1 MVETKKYTLADFQR
15 LHNEVGTSSD
25 LTVYQLEDNNENEL
39 AELVRIVE
47 LAFTD
52 EFKYYIEFTEFD
64 RESDLENYGY
74 EIVYQKNDCTIYL
87 ELESGLEMT
96 GLTYEEIASM
106 DWELN

>member
-52 EFKYYIEFTEFD
+52 EFRNNIEFTNFD
-64 RESDLENYGY
+64 RESDLSNF

>member
-1 MVETKKYTLADFQR
+1 MVETKKYTLADLQR
-15 LHNEVGTSSD
+15 LHNEVGISSD

-52 EFKYYIEFTEFD
+52 EFRNNTEFTNFD
-64 RESDLENYGY
+64 RESDLTNYD
-74 EIVYQKNDCTIYL
+74 IVYQKNDCTIYL

-106 DWELN
+106 NWELE

>member
-1 MVETKKYTLADFQR
+1 MVETKKYTHADFKL
-15 LHNEVGTSSD
+15 LHDEVGISSD

-52 EFKYYIEFTEFD
+52 EFRNNIEFTNFD
-64 RESDLENYGY
+64 RESDLTNYD
-74 EIVYQKNDCTIYL
+74 IVYQKNDCTIYL

-106 DWELN
+106 NWELE

>member
-25 LTVYQLEDNNENEL
+25 LTVYQLEDSNENEL

-52 EFKYYIEFTEFD
+52 EFRNNIEFTNFD
-64 RESDLENYGY
+64 RESDLTNYD
-74 EIVYQKNDCTIYL
+74 IVYQKNDCTIYL
-87 ELESGLEMT
+87 DLETGIEMT
-96 GLTYEEIASM
+96 GFTYQEIVDM
-106 DWELN
+106 DWELED

>member
-1 MVETKKYTLADFQR
+1 MVETKKYTLADFQC

-47 LAFTD
+47 LSFTD
-52 EFKYYIEFTEFD
+52 EFRNNIEFTNFD
-64 RESDLENYGY
+64 RESDLSNFD
-74 EIVYQKNDCTIYL
+74 IVYQKNDCTIYL
-87 ELESGLEMT
+87 NLETGIEMT

-106 DWELN
+106 GWELN